1 MVLLL
6 TPSEN
11 SSPPNLARIKS
22 SQSGA
27 YKISKTSQESVR
39 GKSTISQVSKV
50 KVYSEDFPGL
60 LMEHLLQRLVASLG
74 LRTLHRSSTDLIGIY
89 LQPYLDT

>member
-1 MVLLL
+1 MVLLS

-11 SSPPNLARIKS
+11 SLRPNQARTKS
-22 SQSGA
+22 LQFGA

-50 KVYSEDFPGL
+50 KVYSVDSPGP
-60 LMEHLLQRLVASLG
+60 LMEHSLQRLVASLD
-74 LRTLHRSSTDLIGIY
+74 LRILHHS
-89 LQPYLDT
+89 

>member
-1 MVLLL
+1 MVLLS

-27 YKISKTSQESVR
+27 YKISKTSQENVR

-50 KVYSEDFPGL
+50 KVYSVDSPGP
-60 LMEHLLQRLVASLG
+60 LMEHSLQQLVASLD
-74 LRTLHRSSTDLIGIY
+74 LRILRHS
-89 LQPYLDT
+89 